1 MTQARPQGLAGFKP
15 RMIANPTLGFLKCII
30 AEKVLDEGPWA
41 VGAICE
47 PPAAYRAGV
56 GGY

>member
-1 MTQARPQGLAGFKP
+1 
-15 RMIANPTLGFLKCII
+15 MIANPTLGFLKCII